1 MAVKSSLRAKQVAKD
16 VQRAILEGGDLTLKP
31 IVAKR
36 GYSKSTQVNPQRVT
50 NTDSYKEEMF
60 NFVQALERQRDR
72 AIRALAA
79 KDLNLEEVKTLTEV
93 IDKLNKN
100 IQLATGGNTENIG
113 ISLEISEVIASK
125 NGLSTPTPHN

>member
-100 IQLATGGNTENIG
+100 YIHFQ
-113 ISLEISEVIASK
+113 K
-125 NGLSTPTPHN
+125 M